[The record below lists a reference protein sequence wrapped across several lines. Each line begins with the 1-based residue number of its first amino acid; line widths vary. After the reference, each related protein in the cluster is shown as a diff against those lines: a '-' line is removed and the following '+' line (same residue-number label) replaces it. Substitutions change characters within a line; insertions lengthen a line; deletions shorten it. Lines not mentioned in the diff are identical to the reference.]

1 MGEEVYEADA
11 LEKFADVLEKTAL
24 RIALTLNGSLERVGL
39 WMPSNGD
46 GPVSANFSVIRNG
59 PDGDLC
65 IEWEAFTYHNHRDVW
80 GI

>member
-46 GPVSANFSVIRNG
+46 GPVSANFSVIRDG

-65 IEWEAFTYHNHRDVW
+65 VQRESFTHLDHEDVW
-80 GI
+80 GL